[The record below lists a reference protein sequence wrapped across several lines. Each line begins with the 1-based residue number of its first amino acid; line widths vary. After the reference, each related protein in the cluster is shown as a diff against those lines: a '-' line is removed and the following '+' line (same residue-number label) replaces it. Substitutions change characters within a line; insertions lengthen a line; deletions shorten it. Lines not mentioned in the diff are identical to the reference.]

1 MFQQILALVI
11 IIFFLVRL
19 FLQKRKKQ
27 ITTTE
32 FVFWLFFWL
41 FSIGVIFSLKW
52 LDKFVAN
59 LGFSSSGINILLY
72 LSVVVLFYL
81 IFRLR
86 LKLSKI
92 ERDITKLVRHI
103 ALKK

>member
-1 MFQQILALVI
+1 MFQQTLALIVI
-11 IIFFLVRL
+11 VFFLARL
-19 FLQKRKKQ
+19 FWQKQKKQ
-27 ITTTE
+27 IAIAE
-32 FVFWLFFWL
+32 FIFWLFFWL
-41 FSIGVIFSLKW
+41 ISAGAIISLKW
-52 LDKFVAN
+52 LDKIVAN
-59 LGFSSSGINILLY
+59 LGFSASGINILLY
-72 LSVVVLFYL
+72 LSVTVLFYL